1 MNKLFLFLIAALL
14 GVTAADAA
22 TPLPKYLRDLDRPYN
37 AGDWTLQCNSSR
49 YCQIIGVA
57 KIPKDF
63 VGVRA
68 VVLIGRGIAKDAKPR
83 LRLVFI
89 DAMGAMAV
97 PQPEDGWRLYAR
109 GLPKMP
115 PPLRLG
121 LNAADPQ
128 GAYPVAQE
136 AAAKIISALRRWPE
150 SRISNRG
157 KLAVRMPQGD
167 LDRLFRKMDRLQ
179 HPPQPR
185 LTAAEEAE
193 WLKEYHYTILRASP
207 IDAPVPDSV
216 LLSCDTRTYVNQP
229 FGVHLGE
236 KHQLWTAECPEGTK
250 VFLQEGSKEPTKFDV
265 RDAEG
270 RIHPHGYA
278 AINIDSSMLE
288 VQLPRKGN
296 EGCGRQLKFG
306 FTGQGFAMIED
317 RRYNR
322 CRAVPHEFWPLVWH
336 PTSWKY
342 ADPPPSNGGNDA
354 PAIEGVKTP

>member
-1 MNKLFLFLIAALL
+1 MSRLLFLLVAALL
-14 GVTAADAA
+14 WSSAVSAA
-22 TPLPKYLRDLDRPYN
+22 TPMPKYLRDLDRPYN

-68 VVLIGRGIAKDAKPR
+68 VVLISRGIAKDAKPR
-83 LRLVFI
+83 LRLAFI

-97 PQPEDGWRLYAR
+97 PPPEESWRLYAR

-121 LNAADPQ
+121 VNAADPQ
-128 GAYPVAQE
+128 GAYPVAPE
-136 AAAKIISALRRWPE
+136 AAAKIISALRRWPG
-150 SRISNRG
+150 SKINNRG

-167 LDRLFRKMDRLQ
+167 LDRLFQKMDHLQ

-193 WLKEYHYTILRASP
+193 WLKEYHYTILRASLSE
-207 IDAPVPDSV
+207 APVPDSV

-229 FGVHLGE
+229 FGARFGDE
-236 KHQLWTAECPEGTK
+236 HQLWTAECAEGVK
-250 VFLQEGSKEPTKFDV
+250 VFLQKGTQEPTKFDV

-270 RIHPHGYA
+270 KIHPHGYA
-278 AINIDSSMLE
+278 GINTDSSMLE

-296 EGCGRQLKFG
+296 EGCGRRLKFG
-306 FTGQGFAMIED
+306 FTGRDFAMIED

-322 CRAVPHEFWPLVWH
+322 CRAVPYEFWPLIWH

-342 ADPPPSNGGNDA
+342 ADTPPSNEGNAA